1 MLIAAL
7 AAIAALTAASA
18 AAAAELEPR
27 IPHPT
32 GHHPVGTR
40 AIAMTD
46 RARPEG
52 YGTAGPRRMMVQVS
66 YPRAERKPC
75 RPSRYLEP
83 AVAQAL
89 IRAIAVK
96 ETVDVRTGMCRGG
109 AMAAGKHPVLVFSHA
124 FTAERNVYTT
134 LTADLAS
141 RGYIVVA
148 PDHWPDAFAEQF
160 PGGDA
165 RTGLYGAPL
174 TPVTVS
180 AAELAQLVERR
191 ARDSSFVL
199 TRILR
204 MGAKRSGF
212 LAGRVDRRRVG
223 IFGHSLGGATAAR
236 ELTRDRRFDAGVDL
250 DGSLFGDWA
259 TSRHPRAPF
268 MLLAAEGGLASI
280 YPDDPI
286 CRYFDDARA
295 PKYRF
300 SLTDGLHFSYSDFQS
315 LAPQVAALD
324 PSWVFAGA
332 YQVVIGTVDPGLA
345 VRAERT
351 ALARFF
357 GAEVK
362 GTKRKVKPPTGL
374 TRITAGCSV
383 PG

>member
-1 MLIAAL
+1 
-7 AAIAALTAASA
+7 
-18 AAAAELEPR
+18 
-27 IPHPT
+27 
-32 GHHPVGTR
+32 
-40 AIAMTD
+40 
-46 RARPEG
+46 
-52 YGTAGPRRMMVQVS
+52 
-66 YPRAERKPC
+66 
-75 RPSRYLEP
+75 
-83 AVAQAL
+83 
-89 IRAIAVK
+89 
-96 ETVDVRTGMCRGG
+96 MCRGG
-109 AMAAGKHPVLVFSHA
+109 AMAAGKHPALVFSHA

-160 PGGDA
+160 PDGSA
-165 RTGLYGAPL
+165 RAGLYGAPL
-174 TPVTVS
+174 SPTSVS

-199 TRILR
+199 TRVLR
-204 MGAKRSGF
+204 MGGKRSGF
-212 LAGRVDRRRVG
+212 LAGHVDRHRVG

-259 TSRHPRAPF
+259 TSSRPRAPF

-300 SLTDGLHFSYSDFQS
+300 SLTDGLHFSYSDFES

-362 GTKRKVKPPTGL
+362 GAKRKVKPPPGMTP
-374 TRITAGCSV
+374 ITAGCNV